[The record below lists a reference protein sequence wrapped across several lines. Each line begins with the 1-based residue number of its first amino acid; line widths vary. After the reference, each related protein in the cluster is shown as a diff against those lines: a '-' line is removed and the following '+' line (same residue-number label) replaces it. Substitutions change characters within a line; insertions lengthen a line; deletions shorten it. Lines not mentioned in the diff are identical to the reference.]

1 MQCTQVIVEVKNV
14 SGVDVAE
21 LYRAAWVVSGGSEEL
36 VKNTKQDLRIR
47 VFKDK
52 LIEFAK
58 RAGFEVKESG
68 DKTQLVMCLPNDEF
82 DIYRKVVLYLAS
94 MTLAENEQEF
104 EEISRKVVSYLEG
117 PMDPQE
123 LWVWASFVL
132 MSYKKSKEVGVKRV
146 ISLYL
151 NMRRVLSESRGAGEV
166 YEIFSDTI
174 LSKFDDAEYLI
185 VLEGKN
191 KQAEAVFI
199 SKFGTVEGRAT
210 VNAAEFVKLAKGLGL
225 QIDEFDG
232 LVVIVDNDLFERAA
246 SALYIYALAA
256 QKLDKKER
264 KRLWDSIV
272 MLEPVDVRYF
282 ARVMRGVSRDNAAE
296 FAWIITQLSEIIY

>member
-185 VLEGKN
+185 VLEGK
-191 KQAEAVFI
+191 KAEAVFI

-256 QKLDKKER
+256 QKLDDEKER

-296 FAWIITQLSEIIY
+296 FAWIITQLSESIY